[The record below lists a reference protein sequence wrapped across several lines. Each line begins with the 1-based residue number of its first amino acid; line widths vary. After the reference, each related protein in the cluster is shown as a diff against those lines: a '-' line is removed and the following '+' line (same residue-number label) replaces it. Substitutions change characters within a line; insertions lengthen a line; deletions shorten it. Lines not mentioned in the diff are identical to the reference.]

1 MPSFLGWKL
10 SFSLSSMSLILL
22 IICFQGI
29 LLTGCSDLSVTNP
42 EAESRFSS
50 ESATQLLDLSNRFLA
65 LAEENDDFLTNSSG
79 DIEYILPD
87 RTHKGVKHTAA
98 QAASLLKELNSIA
111 LQQLSHED
119 ALTASLF
126 QRDLE
131 LLIEAPKHH
140 WLDFDVTPYNGGYV
154 MNVELVRAL
163 NTINLAAPGGVDH
176 YLSLFTDSGRFINEL
191 VNKLQE
197 QQQRGILLPK
207 AAIPGIR
214 TIYSGL
220 RDNLAEIIRF
230 DPSRLEG
237 MSPDQVRRLERDT
250 HKVLQEVIYPPLDR
264 LLQTLGDDYLMQA
277 PEAAGLY
284 QYPGGEA
291 YYKYLIRRETSLDLT
306 PDQIHKMGLHALND
320 IQKKMQATR
329 QKLSFT
335 GTAKEFHQQ
344 LRNDKRLYANSPE
357 EVEQRYQAYVDRI
370 EPRLAEYFSQQPQ
383 TPYALKRAS
392 PLVEVGMTYGYYSPG
407 ASGETGYYYYN
418 GSNLDNRSMISAGFL
433 IYHELAPGHHFHLS
447 LVKENQQLSV
457 YRRGVSMSAFSEGW
471 ANYASHLAQEMGM
484 LDDPY
489 DYYGWLLSNAF
500 ISARLVLDTGL
511 NHKGWSLEKASHYM
525 LENTIYSE
533 SEVATEVLRYS
544 TDIQA
549 QALSYKLGYDKIL
562 ELRQT
567 AKKALGERF
576 DIRKF
581 HAAILSRGT
590 LSLPVLEQHIQ
601 WYIDEELKK

>member
-29 LLTGCSDLSVTNP
+29 LLTGSSDLSATNS
-42 EAESRFSS
+42 EAESS
-50 ESATQLLDLSNRFLA
+50 TQLLDLSTRFLV
-65 LAEENDDFLTNSSG
+65 LSEENDDYLKNSSG
-79 DIEYILPD
+79 NIEYILPD
-87 RTHKGVKHTAA
+87 KTHKGVKNVAI
-98 QAASLLKELNSIA
+98 QAGSLLKELNAIVH
-111 LQQLSHED
+111 QKLSYED
-119 ALTASLF
+119 TLTASLL

-140 WLDFDVTPYNGGYV
+140 WLNFDVTPYSGGYI
-154 MNVELVRAL
+154 MTVELEQAL

-207 AAIPGIR
+207 AAMPGIR

-220 RDNLAEIIRF
+220 RDNLAESIRF

-237 MSPDQVRRLERDT
+237 MSPDQVRRLEHDT
-250 HKVLQEVIYPPLDR
+250 HKVLQEVIYPSLDR
-264 LLQTLGDDYLMQA
+264 LMEAMGDDYLIQA

-306 PDQIHKMGLHALND
+306 PDQIHKMGLQALSD
-320 IQKKMQATR
+320 IQKQMQATR
-329 QKLSFT
+329 QKLNFT

-344 LRNDKRLYANSPE
+344 LRNDKRLYANSPD

-370 EPRLAEYFSQQPQ
+370 KPRLSEYFSQQPQ
-383 TPYALKRAS
+383 APYALKRAS

-407 ASGETGYYYYN
+407 ASGEAGYYYYN

-433 IYHELAPGHHFHLS
+433 IYHELVPGHHFHIS
-447 LVKENQQLSV
+447 TMKENQQLSD
-457 YRRGVSMSAFSEGW
+457 YRRGVSMAAFTEGW
-471 ANYASHLAQEMGM
+471 ANYASHLAQEIGM

-511 NHKGWSLEKASHYM
+511 NHKGWSLEKASNYM

-533 SEVATEVLRYS
+533 REVATEVLRYS

-549 QALSYKLGYDKIL
+549 QALSYKLGYDKML

-567 AKKALGERF
+567 AKNALGERF

-581 HAAILSRGT
+581 HAAILSSGT
-590 LSLPVLEQHIQ
+590 LSLPVLDQHIQ
-601 WYIDEELKK
+601 YYIDEELKK